1 MTTSRSRVTRNQ
13 AEDVT
18 AKVRAKVAVGMAED
32 AKFVAPDTVTKE
44 SGVSSRLD
52 VRLSPAGK
60 DPGFPGYRRIA
71 PVPSVVAPHDTEE

>member
-1 MTTSRSRVTRNQ
+1 
-13 AEDVT
+13 
-18 AKVRAKVAVGMAED
+18 MAED